1 LKERRQMPD
10 REVLVGEL
18 KTVSE
23 GQRGA
28 SEVLVYTVVPKGSK
42 FPKSIVWWDDP
53 QDAPV
58 LNPGVTYAFHCE
70 TKPTPD
76 GTGKY
81 WNLKGAEPG
90 SVWDE
95 DADEG
100 VEEERQ
106 QAKPPV
112 KAVTQAQVEGP
123 KPKAK
128 VIEDMTTAPANS
140 LMQAVEILKHGLNVD
155 EVRAVAV
162 QLYALLDD
170 LRCEKPAPSEMEQLA
185 VGWDEDLQEAPDEF

>member
-1 LKERRQMPD
+1 M
-10 REVLVGEL
+10 
-18 KTVSE
+18 
-23 GQRGA
+23 
-28 SEVLVYTVVPKGSK
+28 
-42 FPKSIVWWDDP
+42 
-53 QDAPV
+53 
-58 LNPGVTYAFHCE
+58 
-70 TKPTPD
+70 
-76 GTGKY
+76 
-81 WNLKGAEPG
+81 
-90 SVWDE
+90 
-95 DADEG
+95 
-100 VEEERQ
+100 
-106 QAKPPV
+106 